1 MGRWQNAG
9 NALRASWPEGRRDLT
24 GPCRTDGTSREM
36 GHKRA
41 QRLPAGGWR
50 LAAGGYPSLL
60 GARWSGSGSHN
71 RHGSVGAARSP
82 KPSGLALRAREAI
95 VPAPPPR

>member
-36 GHKRA
+36 GHKRV

-50 LAAGGYPSLL
+50 LSKPPWSQMVRVWQPQSPRISGRCAVSQTVRPRPAGT
-60 GARWSGSGSHN
+60 
-71 RHGSVGAARSP
+71 
-82 KPSGLALRAREAI
+82 
-95 VPAPPPR
+95 